1 MECKSYVKTDAS
13 IDNIGN
19 SNVIE
24 KLYRKYKFY
33 RLAIEI
39 MLLEI
44 SQLEQ
49 SEVTLIAMK
58 SSLLQVYEKEE
69 QCGLIVQEIIS
80 LHKDESI
87 VDQEIRDWTELQQRI
102 LRVSTR
108 AEGYIAQMI
117 RNEEVKLR
125 SVEHKTVLNE
135 IRGSNLSNNLKLP
148 RFTLPEFC
156 GNIIEWVSWWDQ
168 FKSCILENDTLS

>member
-1 MECKSYVKTDAS
+1 MKELINTQAQMVHQIEKKMNVKIQGWSNKILEAVERKSYVKTDAS

-19 SNVIE
+19 SNVME
-24 KLYRKYKFY
+24 KLYRKYKLY
-33 RLAIEI
+33 RSAIEI

-102 LRVSTR
+102 LRVSTK

-135 IRGSNLSNNLKLP
+135 SEDRI
-148 RFTLPEFC
+148 
-156 GNIIEWVSWWDQ
+156 
-168 FKSCILENDTLS
+168 